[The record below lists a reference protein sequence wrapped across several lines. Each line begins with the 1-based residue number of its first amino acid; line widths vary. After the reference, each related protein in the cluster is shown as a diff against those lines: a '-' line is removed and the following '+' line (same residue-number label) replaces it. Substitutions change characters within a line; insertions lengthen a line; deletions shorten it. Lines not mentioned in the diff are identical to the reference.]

1 MKQGKVFMRIITVL
15 FFVTVLC
22 YIGYSVF
29 TALYD
34 PLTTSVA
41 IEFEA
46 GEASFTAGYVLRD
59 ETVLASRYPITVLT
73 RTEGE
78 KVGAGQAVAVGY
90 QDDTAQ
96 QRQDQIDALNERL
109 AQLEYAY
116 SSDLEFSDIASL
128 EEGIVTDLTGLAQSV
143 NRRDFASAATSGL
156 DLKSLVL
163 RRYSDEADNEA
174 INAEIAAIEDEIEQL
189 SNLSGTDTRAIT
201 VNSPGYFSGTVDGY
215 EAILDPAQIKN
226 LTVAQLESVEEDVDP
241 IGETVFGRIITDDVW
256 YYATVVPTASAA
268 KAEVGD
274 SVWVTF
280 SQDLYDEI
288 RMNVYHIGEDENGR
302 CVLVL
307 SCSRYLS
314 DVTLLRH
321 VSADIVFS
329 SYSGLRVPKAA
340 IRVSESGKS
349 GVYVLEGSTARWKTV
364 DILYDNGES
373 YVVRLDKSDTDNLW
387 PGDEVIVSAK
397 GLYDGKV
404 VTGS

>member
-1 MKQGKVFMRIITVL
+1 MKQGKIFMRIITVL
-15 FFVTVLC
+15 FFAAVLC
-22 YIGYSVF
+22 YIFYSVL
-29 TALYD
+29 TALHD

-46 GEASFTAGYVLRD
+46 GEASFTTGYLLRD
-59 ETVLASRYPITVLT
+59 ETVLASRYPITVTT

-78 KVGAGQAVAVGY
+78 KVGAGQAVAIGY

-96 QRQDQIDALNERL
+96 QRQDQIDALSDRL

-128 EEGIVTDLTGLAQSV
+128 EEGIVTDLITLAQSV
-143 NRRDFASAATSGL
+143 NRRDFSSASSTGL

-163 RRYSDEADNEA
+163 RRYSEEADNEA
-174 INAEIAAIEDEIEQL
+174 IDAEIDSIHAQIAQL
-189 SNLSGTDTRAIT
+189 SNLAGTDTRAIL

-215 EAILDPAQIKN
+215 ESLLDPDRIED
-226 LTVAQLESVEEDVDP
+226 LTVAQLESVEEDIEP
-241 IGETVFGRIITDDVW
+241 IGETVFGRIITDDTW
-256 YYATVVPTASAA
+256 YYATVIPTESLA
-268 KAEVGD
+268 KAEPGD
-274 SVWVTF
+274 YVSVTF

-288 RMNVYHIGEDENGR
+288 RMRIFHIGEDENGR

-314 DVTLLRH
+314 DITLLRH

-387 PGDEVIVSAK
+387 PGDEVIVNAK